1 MTRDHWS
8 SSVGTF
14 SILQYCHSQPISSEG
29 CHARQKVL
37 THWQKKNYAEV
48 SRINLTLL
56 HAGHLR
62 LLIDKNR
69 EVCTNVH
76 VLYCYVLNN
85 RTLLRTNVC

>member
-14 SILQYCHSQPISSEG
+14 SILQYCHSQTISSEG

-62 LLIDKNR
+62 LLIDKNK

-85 RTLLRTNVC
+85 HTLLRTNVC